1 MFKGVFV
8 DDADEAYAGVM
19 STPGELEFEFLKV
32 CPLTAQALAI
42 RERSPDVVALD
53 YRLDEVDAGIE
64 AGHTYKGSGLAQLL
78 RDVAI
83 SNPAGDFSLVLVSN
97 ETKLKAAYDPDKTAH
112 DLFDKVYSKEEV
124 NENRDLVRKELN
136 ALARAYETLRKM
148 DGKFDISTIL
158 ASNDLDTQQL
168 DSQELRRSFESAAA
182 PHLIVRQLL
191 RNMIERP
198 AILIDDHWACAML
211 GINPEDFHLIA
222 PVLQDEGVAYTGL
235 LGDGWRRWWSGR
247 LEDFSERIFEDR
259 LSGLTSAERAT
270 KLSHAL
276 GKVIRPNA
284 SPWNDSVD
292 EYPVFSCASC
302 GRPAELRHSLA
313 AYDPRAPRYA
323 TRRRICW
330 DCIQKDTYKHLNS
343 PLEVDETDED
353 LIGDVQ
359 GMERAVP
366 KVAYD

>member
-32 CPLTAQALAI
+32 SPLTTQALTI
-42 RERSPDVVALD
+42 RERNPHVVALD

-83 SNPAGDFSLVLVSN
+83 MHPANDFSLVLVSN

-124 NENRDLVRKELN
+124 NENRGRVRTELI
-136 ALARAYETLRKM
+136 ALARAYETLRQM
-148 DGKFDISTIL
+148 HTKFDISKIL
-158 ASNDLDTQQL
+158 GANELDTEQL
-168 DSQELRRSFESAAA
+168 DSQELRRSFETAAA
-182 PHLIVRQLL
+182 PHLIIRQLL

-222 PVLQDEGVAYTGL
+222 RALEEAGVLYTGL

-247 LEDFSERIFEDR
+247 LEVFSEKIFEDR
-259 LSGLTSAERAT
+259 SSGLTSAERAA
-270 KLSHAL
+270 KLSDTL
-276 GKVIRPNA
+276 GKEIRPNM
-284 SPWNDSVD
+284 SPWNGSVD
-292 EYPVFSCASC
+292 EYPVFACASC
-302 GRPAELRHSLA
+302 GRPSELRHSLA
-313 AYDPRAPRYA
+313 AYDPRAPRYT

-343 PLEVDETDED
+343 PLEVDETDAD
-353 LIGDVQ
+353 LVNDVQ
-359 GMERAVP
+359 EMERTEGG
-366 KVAYD
+366 K